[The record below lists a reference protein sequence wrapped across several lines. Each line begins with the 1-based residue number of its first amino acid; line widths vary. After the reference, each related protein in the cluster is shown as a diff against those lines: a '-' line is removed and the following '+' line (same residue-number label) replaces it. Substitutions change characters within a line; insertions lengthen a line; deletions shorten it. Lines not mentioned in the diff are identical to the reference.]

1 VAGLD
6 NPGAP
11 SEQWARIEALL
22 GQVLELPADQRDA
35 HLDAACA
42 GDEALRRQLA
52 ALIDAAERPGRLDR
66 ASALMNEWLAH
77 LDAPNI
83 LPGSAIGPYLVVE
96 QIGAGGMGEVYRA
109 RDSRLDR
116 EVAIKV
122 LTPAATG
129 EDRARRR
136 LEREARTVAS
146 LSHPNIVALYD
157 IGEHDGVLYMVTEL
171 LSGQTL
177 REALRRGPM
186 DEAAVID
193 LGMQVARGLAAAH
206 ARHIVHRDL
215 KPENLFLTRDG
226 TVKILDFG
234 VAKPSVP
241 AAEGTVS
248 TAHAIVGTINYMS
261 PEQIGGDAVEE
272 RSDLFSLGA
281 VLYEAATG
289 ESAFRGQSR
298 TEIARAILTANP
310 PPLDRSDLSAG
321 LTEVIT
327 RCLSKAPDSRYQ
339 SAADLAFTLQV
350 LASVRPR
357 RETITRT
364 QPRRGR
370 RWTYAAALAITAAT
384 AAAVAG
390 LLRPVAPFSSPVSM
404 RQLTFQSGRLG
415 QARLAPDGD
424 VIVYGASWEGAP
436 FRLFTTRA
444 GGSESR
450 ALDLPPADLLAISR
464 RGDLAISIA
473 RQAFDGFEPDGRLAV
488 VPLSGGAPRE
498 LYEHVVGADFG
509 PDGEIAALA
518 IREGEEGRL
527 EFPVGTVVHRAR
539 VVLQPRVSADGQR
552 VCFFAGRAYGTLMVA
567 ERGRPARQI
576 ASDLGRGGSCVWSAS
591 GREVWVSA
599 SDVLRPGESGG
610 TTHMALM
617 TFDLNGRRRRVN
629 AFSQH
634 VEVQDLAPDGRML
647 ISATTL
653 RYSVHGSPRT
663 DDRGIDLSAFDATR
677 IGHMRADGNVL
688 ALWDNS
694 GGSGEDRIFLRAMRG
709 LPPVRL
715 GPGLP
720 FALTP
725 DGSSVAVLHEPV
737 ADSNTFHRTVVLTPT
752 GPGSPRTLALGV
764 EVRQAVSNALGRID
778 STSRT
783 ADFSADGGR
792 LLIPAGRMP
801 GQPARVYVHDRR
813 EGWTKAVTP
822 EHITGPAVLS
832 PDGRRVVVKQG
843 QTLMA
848 YDVDGTGQ
856 QPLPGPAEPGMP
868 ARWSVD
874 GRAIF
879 LTESDGPAVS
889 VVRRSVDTG
898 RRDVIRQIRLPDPAG
913 VMSFD
918 VWVGADGES
927 AAYATARSTG
937 ALFLV
942 DGLR

>member
-1 VAGLD
+1 MTG
-6 NPGAP
+6 PEGRGAT
-11 SEQWARIEALL
+11 EQWARIEALL

-35 HLDAACA
+35 HLDTACA
-42 GDEALRRQLA
+42 GDADLRRQIA
-52 ALIDAAERPGRLDR
+52 ALVDSAEQPGRLDR
-66 ASALMNEWLAH
+66 ASALVHEWLARI
-77 LDAPNI
+77 DAPVVR
-83 LPGSAIGPYLVVE
+83 PGAAIGPYVILD

-109 RDSRLDR
+109 RDTRLGR

-122 LTPAATG
+122 LTPEAAG

-177 REALRRGPM
+177 RESLRGGPM
-186 DEAAVID
+186 TEAAVID

-206 ARHIVHRDL
+206 ARRLVHRDL
-215 KPENLFLTRDG
+215 KPENLFLTSDG

-234 VAKPSVP
+234 VARPGAQAGDV
-241 AAEGTVS
+241 
-248 TAHAIVGTINYMS
+248 TATAVHTLAGTISYMS
-261 PEQIGGDAVEE
+261 PEQIGGDAVDE

-281 VLYEAATG
+281 VLYESVTG
-289 ESAFRGQSR
+289 DPAFPGQSR
-298 TEIARAILTANP
+298 MEIASGILTASP
-310 PPLDRSDLSAG
+310 PPFDRSELSPG
-321 LTEVIT
+321 LTQIIT
-327 RCLSKAPDSRYQ
+327 RCLSKAPESRYQ

-350 LASVRPR
+350 LASVRAR
-357 RETITRT
+357 RDTTTRT
-364 QPRRGR
+364 QRRRDR

-384 AAAVAG
+384 AAALVG
-390 LLRPVAPFSSPVSM
+390 LLRPVEPFSSPISM
-404 RQLTFQSGRLG
+404 RQLTFQNGRLG
-415 QARLAPDGD
+415 LARFAPDGD
-424 VIVYGASWEGAP
+424 VVVYGASWEGAP

-450 ALDLPPADLLAISR
+450 PLDLPPADLLAISS

-473 RQAFDGFEPDGRLAV
+473 RRAFDGFEPDGRLAV

-576 ASDLGRGGSCVWSAS
+576 ASDLGRGGSCVWNAS
-591 GREVWVSA
+591 GQEVWVSA

-629 AFSQH
+629 TFSQH

-647 ISATTL
+647 ITATTL

-677 IGHMRADGNVL
+677 IGHVRADGNML

-694 GGSGEDRIFLRAMRG
+694 GGSGEDRIFLRNMRG
-709 LPPVRL
+709 SPPVRL

-725 DGSSVAVLHEPV
+725 DGASVAVLHEPI
-737 ADSNTFHRTVVLTPT
+737 ADTNTFHRTVVLTPT
-752 GPGSPRTLALGV
+752 GPGAPRKLDLGV
-764 EVRQAVSNALGRID
+764 EVRQAVTNALGRID

-792 LLIPAGRMP
+792 LLIPAGRTP
-801 GQPARVYVHDRR
+801 GRPSRVYVHDLR
-813 EGWTKAVTP
+813 EGWTRAVTP
-822 EHITGPAVLS
+822 EHVTGPAVLS
-832 PDGRRVVVKQG
+832 PDGRRVIVKES

-856 QPLPGPAEPGMP
+856 QPLPGPAEPGTP

-874 GRAIF
+874 GREIF
-879 LTESDGPAVS
+879 LTESDGPAVR
-889 VVRRSVDTG
+889 VVRRSVATG
-898 RRDVIRQIRLPDPAG
+898 RRDVIREFQLPDPAG

-937 ALFLV
+937 ALFLL
-942 DGLR
+942 DGVR